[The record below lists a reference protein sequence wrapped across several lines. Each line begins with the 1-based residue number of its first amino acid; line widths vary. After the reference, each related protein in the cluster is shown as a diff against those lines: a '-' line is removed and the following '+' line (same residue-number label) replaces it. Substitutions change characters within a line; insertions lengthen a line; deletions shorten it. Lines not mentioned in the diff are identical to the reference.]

1 MSVKP
6 MSAVHVTHLKSIQIV
21 PDGAAGVEWGTGAL
35 REREGDTLTRSLV
48 VRGSPCYRQLDFNS
62 GRSAL
67 PQPRQ
72 NSRGDGRS
80 APSAR
85 SKRAL
90 ILEVATEQ
98 FGREGYEHSKWADVA
113 KAVGIGS
120 TALYHYF
127 ESKLHCLYEIMAEA
141 LQDELEKFERI
152 TKEHD
157 DFTEGLVAVLE
168 SVFDLT
174 EHEVLRNRLLVSE
187 QVLVGVHRTSARE
200 EEARQLARARTRD
213 LEFAWATFLTRGM
226 EQGAIPEAD
235 ARLLTRAILGLYN
248 SVFHWYRPR
257 GTLALSDVADFYVP
271 RCLAVAGLPM
281 DAAGGAAAT
290 GGQAPRKASRS
301 SAPSARRARA

>member
-1 MSVKP
+1 
-6 MSAVHVTHLKSIQIV
+6 
-21 PDGAAGVEWGTGAL
+21 
-35 REREGDTLTRSLV
+35 
-48 VRGSPCYRQLDFNS
+48 
-62 GRSAL
+62 L

-72 NSRGDGRS
+72 NSRVDGRS
-80 APSAR
+80 APSSR

-90 ILEVATEQ
+90 ILEVATAQ

-113 KAVGIGS
+113 KEVGIGS

-141 LQDELEKFERI
+141 LEAELEQFERI
-152 TKEHD
+152 TQEHD
-157 DFTEGLVAVLE
+157 DFTEALVAVLNA
-168 SVFDLT
+168 VFDLS
-174 EHEVLRNRLLVSE
+174 EQEILRNRLLVSE
-187 QVLVGVHRTSARE
+187 QVLVGVHRTSVRE

-257 GTLALSDVADFYVP
+257 GDLALAAVSDFYVP
-271 RCLAVAGLPM
+271 RCLAVAGLPI
-281 DAAGGAAAT
+281 DAGGGAVTT
-290 GGQAPRKASRS
+290 GGRTPKKASRPRAS
-301 SAPSARRARA
+301 SKRGARA